1 MGILVAVWKG
11 LQPLTLRRRWNF
23 LVTSLRLRRGL
34 FVRFWTYITSSF
46 STLEMIVI
54 IRLIPTVLSGG
65 KGAIAITASPRIIF
79 FSVTL
84 HTLAFSS
91 NAFAW

>member
-11 LQPLTLRRRWNF
+11 FQSLTLRRRWNF

-54 IRLIPTVLSGG
+54 IRLIPTVLSRGQG
-65 KGAIAITASPRIIF
+65 TIAITASPRIIF

-84 HTLAFSS
+84 HTLTFSS